1 MSNELVTVRMEVP
14 DIAPPQGNLDEIQTN
29 LDTLLAAYTG
39 RAYTES
45 EIKDAKKDRAQ
56 LNTWDK
62 QLGTAAKALKEHYLK
77 ALNEPLDRIADMRE
91 QVKQC
96 AGAID
101 AQVKAVEQA
110 EKEEKGRT
118 LLLIYKDAIGE
129 DLEPILTFDKLLNSK
144 WLNKTY
150 SLSQAERE
158 LRKAIEVCRESL
170 RIIRTTCGQDAE
182 ACTTEYLRNL
192 SLNDAMNEHQRRE
205 DSRAAQARA
214 EEARKAAEMARAA
227 APVIISPTQEE
238 REIRAEAAATA
249 QASAYIT
256 NDGRL
261 DMNAMNALAQNAAPA
276 QQPQTSQTN
285 PNAPYAEFI
294 DVRFY
299 APTKAFGAA
308 MRDLCAEYGITYTNA
323 KKFYG
328 VS

>member
-1 MSNELVTVRMEVP
+1 MGNELVTVRMEVP
-14 DIAPPQGNLDEIQTN
+14 DIAPPQGNLDEIQSN

-39 RAYTES
+39 RAYTEE

-62 QLGTAAKALKEHYLK
+62 QLGAAAKALKEHYLK
-77 ALNEPLDRIADMRE
+77 ALNEPLDRITAMRE

-96 AGAID
+96 ADAID

-129 DLEPILTFDKLLNSK
+129 DLEPILTFDKLLNPK

-158 LRKAIEVCRESL
+158 LRKAIEICRESL

-214 EEARKAAEMARAA
+214 EEARRAAEMARAA
-227 APVIISPTQEE
+227 APVIIPPTQEE
-238 REIRAEAAATA
+238 REIKAEAAATA

-261 DMNAMNALAQNAAPA
+261 DMSALAQNAAPT
-276 QQPQTSQTN
+276 QQPQTSQIA
-285 PNAPYAEFI
+285 PDAPYADFI

-308 MRDLCAEYGITYTNA
+308 MRDLCAEYGIIYTNA
-323 KKFYG
+323 KKFYN
-328 VS
+328 V